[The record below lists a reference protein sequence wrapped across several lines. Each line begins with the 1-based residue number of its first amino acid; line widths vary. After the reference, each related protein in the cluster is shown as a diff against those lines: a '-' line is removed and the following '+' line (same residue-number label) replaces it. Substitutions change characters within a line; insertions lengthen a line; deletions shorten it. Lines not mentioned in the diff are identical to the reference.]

1 MEYLNIFSQESWPI
15 IALVV
20 IVALWVIRSKK
31 INTSPMVVRSLFVSS
46 TPRADGVYVEIVA
59 RESGVM
65 GWLLAKLKMDPNLEM
80 RVKYSKVEY
89 MSSSLFG
96 FDRVV
101 LPIESVSSVYFGAT
115 RPWKQ
120 ALSVL
125 LTFFLGAFFAADA
138 AYTVWV
144 IVLVLAGFGAALFT
158 LMFNRQRTIG
168 FTEATGEN
176 YEVTLA
182 RSVIEGQEIDAK
194 KLEEISTIIMAI
206 IDDYKQPKGAE

>member
-1 MEYLNIFSQESWPI
+1 MEYLTIFSHDNLPI

-20 IVALWVIRSKK
+20 IVSLWVIRPKK
-31 INTSPMVVRSLFVSS
+31 INTSPLVVKSLFVSS
-46 TPRADGVYVEIVA
+46 IPRVDGVYIEILA
-59 RESGVM
+59 RQSGLT
-65 GWLLAKLKMDPNLEM
+65 GWLFAKLKMDSNLEM
-80 RVKYSKVEY
+80 RVKYSKIEY

-101 LPIESVSSVYFGAT
+101 LPIESVSSVFFGST

-125 LTFFLGAFFAADA
+125 FLFFLGAFFAADA
-138 AYTVWV
+138 GYTVWV
-144 IVLVLAGFGAALFT
+144 IVLVLVGFGAALFA

-168 FTEATGEN
+168 FTDASGKN
-176 YEVTLA
+176 YDVTLA

-206 IDDYKQPKGAE
+206 IDDYKKPRGAQ